1 MIYYCRWHVVFF
13 LFLLS
18 VNLFSFD
25 CFFSNSDDSFSL
37 FRFGI
42 FFLTRMTYFRCAI
55 WIWFRSKAK
64 ITRKE
69 QTKPTYCVQI
79 CKYKRNHPN
88 YDGLLRWFGYI
99 CFTIGRLFINL
110 KWETKKKNSIS
121 SVCWIST
128 KAHNRF
134 ITYALFVLS
143 SCCFTRQK
151 SLLTK
156 FKWFFCVCVCFFR
169 RFIHFRYVFK
179 GDILYLV
186 HLLNSNEMSG
196 STGFKFNGQTI
207 CCALFA

>member
-1 MIYYCRWHVVFF
+1 MIYYCRWHVVFL

-18 VNLFSFD
+18 VNWFSFD

-110 KWETKKKNSIS
+110 KWETKKKTQFQVFVEFQRRPTTDLSLTHS
-121 SVCWIST
+121 
-128 KAHNRF
+128 
-134 ITYALFVLS
+134 LFCRHAV
-143 SCCFTRQK
+143 
-151 SLLTK
+151 SLGK
-156 FKWFFCVCVCFFR
+156 RV
-169 RFIHFRYVFK
+169 
-179 GDILYLV
+179 
-186 HLLNSNEMSG
+186 S
-196 STGFKFNGQTI
+196 
-207 CCALFA
+207 